1 MEAASG
7 YMRRVPPFFKGA
19 SVSVGRKPRADGLR
33 NREQLLTA
41 AKAAFADAGPEV
53 ALEEIAR
60 RAGVGIGTLYR
71 HFPARDALL
80 AAVYQREV
88 EQLTASAER
97 LLAEHPPLAAF
108 ERWLHLLVDYL
119 ATKRVVA
126 PALQAASA
134 EGARLYAA
142 SGVPV
147 MDAMNRLSGA
157 LIASGEVRADVQPE
171 DLTRIIMGLSQG
183 YDRPDWPP
191 SARRLISI
199 VVAGLR
205 PVGPPGSTAADRR

>member
-1 MEAASG
+1 
-7 YMRRVPPFFKGA
+7 MRRVPPFFKGRV
-19 SVSVGRKPRADGLR
+19 VSVDNKGARKPRADSLR
-33 NREQLLTA
+33 NREQLLAA
-41 AKAAFADAGPEV
+41 AKAAFADAGADV

-60 RAGVGIGTLYR
+60 RAGLGIGTFYR
-71 HFPARDALL
+71 HFPTRDALL

-88 EQLTASAER
+88 EQLTTSADR
-97 LLAEHPPLAAF
+97 LLAERPPLEAF
-108 ERWLHLLVDYL
+108 EAWLHLLVDYL

-142 SGVPV
+142 SGAPV
-147 MDAMNRLSGA
+147 TDALNRLGQKLLASGA
-157 LIASGEVRADVQPE
+157 VRPGVQPE

-191 SARRLISI
+191 SARRLIAI
-199 VVAGLR
+199 LIAGLR
-205 PVGPPGSTAADRR
+205 PAGT